1 MEIDDELKQSIARLA
16 EESDVPVQMR
26 ALDAAIAGI
35 PLIGGSIS
43 ALLTTEGKRRLV
55 ERILELADAISKRV
69 TEVEAATLDKEYF
82 KSEEFQ
88 TLFALAWEQ
97 LRTTHDK
104 RKMKQLA
111 SALVTSGTTDFKDD
125 ARKELFLRV
134 LRDLSPGHI
143 SILTGLLPSERRWQ
157 IRPAV
162 TDPFGE
168 RLSMLQQLSASGLCD
183 EVFEPTP
190 MPSIHRFISASSTS
204 QLENELRSYFS
215 KPFARSFRI
224 SEFGRDFLRFLGE
237 SPGHI
242 EEKASRMSEP

>member
-125 ARKELFLRV
+125 ERKELFLRV

-143 SILTGLLPSERRWQ
+143 FILSSLLPSERQSSSCREPQ
-157 IRPAV
+157 CGLYCPCSYDTPLRTQKTKFAPIHNEVGGNRRIFRFFESTPTKA
-162 TDPFGE
+162 F
-168 RLSMLQQLSASGLCD
+168 ASL
-183 EVFEPTP
+183 
-190 MPSIHRFISASSTS
+190 
-204 QLENELRSYFS
+204 
-215 KPFARSFRI
+215 
-224 SEFGRDFLRFLGE
+224 
-237 SPGHI
+237 
-242 EEKASRMSEP
+242 